1 MHACN
6 SFLYGGTAA
15 NLNCPPNESSSS
27 YKTTSCSLSAATLAA
42 SIPARADDTKFGL
55 PEINFGE
62 IPGAGGAQRLPRLV
76 GKAMAKELMMTGKH
90 IDGKE
95 AERIGLVNH
104 CVPREQLEN
113 TVMELAKLISSKI
126 PAVVQGI
133 KRADMRWSRVETE
146 RRVWKDKYEACMHPQ
161 TRVRSKVI

>member
-1 MHACN
+1 
-6 SFLYGGTAA
+6 
-15 NLNCPPNESSSS
+15 
-27 YKTTSCSLSAATLAA
+27 
-42 SIPARADDTKFGL
+42 
-55 PEINFGE
+55 
-62 IPGAGGAQRLPRLV
+62 
-76 GKAMAKELMMTGKH
+76 MAKELMMTGKH